1 MLDFYVGSC
10 RVQFH
15 FLFLAALGIV
25 LFTDLRET
33 ALSGILATAIHEGGH
48 LGMMLL
54 CRVPPKTVRIRP
66 FGVLIQEQSGCRKT
80 YLREILIAL
89 SGPFANGIVV
99 AILFFTQWGS
109 NLIQSSFF
117 LTNLALGIFNCLP
130 VESLDGGRALAAFL
144 SPHIAP
150 LRAERVV
157 MTASLLTIIPMA
169 IVGFLLLL
177 GSHYNFS
184 LLAASVYLMLCFV
197 LKN

>member
-1 MLDFYVGSC
+1 MLDFHIGSC

-33 ALSGILATAIHEGGH
+33 AFSGILATAIHEGGH
-48 LGMMLL
+48 LVMMLL
-54 CRVPPKTVRIRP
+54 CRVPPETVRIRP

-80 YLREILIAL
+80 YFREILIAL
-89 SGPFANGIVV
+89 SGPFANGIAA

-109 NLIQSSFF
+109 DLMQSSFF

-130 VESLDGGRALAAFL
+130 VESLDGGRALLAFL

-177 GSHYNFS
+177 ESHYNFS
-184 LLAASVYLMLCFV
+184 LLVASVYLMLCFV
-197 LKN
+197 FKN